1 MNLENNKSVKVG
13 YQISI
18 IDLVF
23 LMFLYL
29 KLTGQGVVATW
40 SWWMITSPYW
50 IYIAIAILLYIVVS
64 VNKKQE

>member
-29 KLTGQGVVATW
+29 KLTAQGVVATW
-40 SWWMITSPYW
+40 PWWMITSPYW

-64 VNKKQE
+64 VNKNQE